1 MKILPKVVIC
11 DVFTLR
17 AKNEISVLSEK
28 RGSHNMKRG
37 TGKARAVEMKHSCHL
52 DTAEPEHIVRYTF
65 FTKGEVGTFGDEH
78 QR

>member
-1 MKILPKVVIC
+1 MN
-11 DVFTLR
+11 VFINLR
-17 AKNEISVLSEK
+17 TKNKISVLSEN
-28 RGSHNMKRG
+28 RGSHNVKRG

-52 DTAEPEHIVRYTF
+52 DTAEPEQIVRYTF